1 MEPQAG
7 KAIMRHGEAR
17 MIDYTAAADIAAGD
31 VVTLGNTAG
40 ISCGIAHHDIANG
53 ASGALAIGDA
63 VYEVM
68 SLQNNANYTKVWW
81 DTAAGKV
88 TTTSTNNEQ
97 FGYIVRGGGAGA
109 NTFVLAQHVPQV

>member
-17 MIDYTAAADIAAGD
+17 MIDYTATADIAAGD

-40 ISCGIAHHDIANG
+40 VSCGIAHLDIANG
-53 ASGALAIGDA
+53 ATGALAIGDA

-68 SLQNNANYTKVWW
+68 ALTNIANYTRVYW
-81 DTAAGKV
+81 DGTKV

-97 FGYIVRGGGAGA
+97 FGFIVRGGGAGA
-109 NTFVLAQHVPQV
+109 NTFVYAQHVPQVLS